1 MFLTFFVFV
10 TWRHKFEK
18 LITCLCHQ
26 VTLLLIDKKDERK
39 VERFKN
45 RLTSL
50 RDKFITIFDNAINDE
65 KKAMS
70 FFKEN

>member
-1 MFLTFFVFV
+1 MFMSPGNL
-10 TWRHKFEK
+10 K
-18 LITCLCHQ
+18 
-26 VTLLLIDKKDERK
+26 LLIDKKDKRK

-50 RDKFITIFDNAINDE
+50 RDKFITIFDNAINDD

>member
-1 MFLTFFVFV
+1 MFMSPGNLFTH
-10 TWRHKFEK
+10 R
-18 LITCLCHQ
+18 Q
-26 VTLLLIDKKDERK
+26 KDERK

>member
-1 MFLTFFVFV
+1 MFMSPGN
-10 TWRHKFEK
+10 
-18 LITCLCHQ
+18 LITHRQ
-26 VTLLLIDKKDERK
+26 NDERK

-70 FFKEN
+70 FFKRKLKRPWTT